1 MQILFFGRL
10 SEVAQNMSIDKPDG
24 VSDIEG
30 LKLWL
35 SGQDEALSSALAR
48 AGNRVAVNKVMTTGN
63 VPLGHED
70 EVAFMSPLSGG

>member
-1 MQILFFGRL
+1 
-10 SEVAQNMSIDKPDG
+10 MSIDKPDG

-48 AGNRVAVNKVMTTGN
+48 AGNRVAVNKVMT
-63 VPLGHED
+63 
-70 EVAFMSPLSGG
+70 LSLIHI